1 MKSHHV
7 VYNISN
13 YDFCYKPHRVDIKEI
28 FFSLKDCPKDRAFNF
43 AKSINYVLTFW
54 PTDIY
59 NIIYVHIVHCPV
71 VLLRL
76 FYLVLVKYSECC
88 AIKKHKIMIDIE

>member
-1 MKSHHV
+1 MDLAKLKTRSFGQSLKEKLKSHHV

-43 AKSINYVLTFW
+43 AKSINYVLTF
-54 PTDIY
+54 
-59 NIIYVHIVHCPV
+59 
-71 VLLRL
+71 
-76 FYLVLVKYSECC
+76 
-88 AIKKHKIMIDIE
+88 